1 MKAVYDV
8 DLPNGKTIQVE
19 GPEDA
24 TDDELIAIARTH
36 PSLSKQSAKPPSEA
50 PGTGM
55 KAGQLPEMSS
65 ADQLL
70 KEAKAST
77 PSLQQA
83 MPEAFKATEKTGSLP
98 TAGGLYD
105 LASKGDLQ
113 GAWNALPESV
123 RDVTQYGAPAAAG
136 ALALKQA
143 YNLYQSG
150 KEGEAPTGIKART
163 IGGGNPP
170 NNPPPPPGGG
180 TPASTAPA
188 PAEPSFN
195 PKEVNIAKDIENKY
209 GYKWKDIKSN
219 FGLSDVTIT
228 NPLEAGMLAG
238 AYHQQQHASA
248 INTTP
253 VAPATE
259 VITPVVETPKAPAPP
274 PVEAA
279 KTGVAPELVEA
290 KLGTPTKTTGSGMP
304 AYEGQ
309 GEAGSKLKHKKGTF
323 ESLAQVPKDYVFVP
337 GGQSMDIVRNAVG
350 QTEYT
355 KNLKAAGGYPAS
367 SSEAYKQSVEINKS
381 LGRVSNTEAK
391 SAGTYVEPT
400 PGITKRIAD
409 SKAVRVGGVTG
420 ALILATD
427 LASAAQEGAAA
438 AKQGDRQMA
447 TGYLTDIIG
456 ALSGPVGYTASQ
468 LFGTS
473 PEELRTLREAEQ
485 VRKVGA
491 GRGIAPPSAYQR

>member
-1 MKAVYDV
+1 MVVYDV
-8 DLPNGKTIQVE
+8 DLPNGKTIQVQ
-19 GPEDA
+19 GPDDA

-36 PSLSKQSAKPPSEA
+36 PSLGKQSAKPSAKTEAQPS
-50 PGTGM
+50 GTGM
-55 KAGQLPEMSS
+55 TAGQLPAMSNPE
-65 ADQLL
+65 QLL
-70 KEAKAST
+70 QEAKAST
-77 PSLQQA
+77 PGLKAAIPGAFTATQGTPA
-83 MPEAFKATEKTGSLP
+83 MP

-105 LASKGDLQ
+105 LASQGDIK
-113 GAWNALPESV
+113 GAWNSLPESV

-163 IGGGNPP
+163 ISGNAPMP
-170 NNPPPPPGGG
+170 TEAAPI
-180 TPASTAPA
+180 PAAVAT
-188 PAEPSFN
+188 PAEPAFN
-195 PKEVNIAKDIENKY
+195 PKEAKIAKEIENKY
-209 GYKWKDIKSN
+209 GYSWKDIKSN
-219 FGLSDVTIT
+219 FGVSDVSIT
-228 NPLEAGMLAG
+228 SPQEAEMMAG
-238 AYHQQQHASA
+238 AYHQKQKAPTVEPTSV
-248 INTTP
+248 TP
-253 VAPATE
+253 AAE
-259 VITPVVETPKAPAPP
+259 VIAPVETTKASAPP
-274 PVEAA
+274 PVEAPKA
-279 KTGVAPELVEA
+279 AVAPEIVEA

-309 GEAGSKLKHKKGTF
+309 GEAGGKLAHKKGTF

-350 QTEYT
+350 QPEYT
-355 KNLKAAGGYPAS
+355 KNLKSSGGYPS
-367 SSEAYKQSVEINKS
+367 SPQAAYEQSRNINKS
-381 LGRVSNTEAK
+381 LGRVSMSEAK
-391 SAGTYVEPT
+391 AAGALPEPT
-400 PGITKRIAD
+400 PSITQKIAG

-456 ALSGPVGYTASQ
+456 ALSGPIGFTASQ
-468 LFGTS
+468 ILGTS
-473 PEELRTLREAEQ
+473 PEELKTLREAEQ
-485 VRKVGA
+485 RRKVGA

>member
-1 MKAVYDV
+1 MAVYDV
-8 DLPNGKTIQVE
+8 DLPNGKTIQVQ
-19 GPEDA
+19 GPDDA

-36 PSLSKQSAKPPSEA
+36 PSLGKQSAKPSAKTEAQPS
-50 PGTGM
+50 GTGM
-55 KAGQLPEMSS
+55 TAGQLPAMSNPE
-65 ADQLL
+65 QLIQ
-70 KEAKAST
+70 EAKAST
-77 PSLQQA
+77 PSLKA
-83 MPEAFKATEKTGSLP
+83 NIPGAFAATQGTPAIP

-105 LASKGDLQ
+105 LVSKGDLQ

-123 RDVTQYGAPAAAG
+123 RDVTAYGAPAAAG

-150 KEGEAPTGIKART
+150 KKGEAPTGIKART
-163 IGGGNPP
+163 IGGNA
-170 NNPPPPPGGG
+170 
-180 TPASTAPA
+180 PAPVAEAPAPTTTPA

-195 PKEVNIAKDIENKY
+195 PKEAKIAKDIENKF
-209 GYKWKDIKSN
+209 GYSWKDIKSN
-219 FGLSDVTIT
+219 FGVSDVAIT
-228 NPLEAGMLAG
+228 NPLEAEMLAG
-238 AYHQQQHASA
+238 AYHQKQQAPA
-248 INTTP
+248 AP
-253 VAPATE
+253 APATPAAE
-259 VITPVVETPKAPAPP
+259 VIAPVAETPKAPAPP

-309 GEAGSKLKHKKGTF
+309 GEAGSKLAHKKGTF

-337 GGQSMDIVRNAVG
+337 GGQNMDIVRNAVG

-355 KNLKAAGGYPAS
+355 KNLKGAGGYPTS
-367 SSEAYKQSVEINKS
+367 PQGAYEQSRNINKS
-381 LGRVSNTEAK
+381 LGRASMAEAK
-391 SAGTYVEPT
+391 SAGALPEPT
-400 PGITKRIAD
+400 PSITQKIAG

-485 VRKVGA
+485 ARKVGA